1 MTTIG
6 QILRAKDKRSKT
18 RNNTASLSMAEI
30 NKGLRERDKL
40 LGTDSSREAIVL
52 PSGLDK
58 DGNPKYTITYKQ
70 RNQPGR
76 NVPTLEQKKAALK
89 KKIQSMRNKESVQ

>member
-18 RNNTASLSMAEI
+18 GNNAASLSMAEI

-70 RNQPGR
+70 RNQSR
-76 NVPTLEQKKAALK
+76 QKCSALEQRKEALK
-89 KKIQSMRNKESVQ
+89 EKIRSMRNKESVQ